1 MLRKIF
7 TIDNCITIY
16 TASIPVCS
24 FIGCTLGLGSL
35 SRINDKNITLENK
48 FATAMYGTVCG
59 TLVGFVW
66 PIIIPTT
73 ILFIPVA
80 IYDTYNKYTNKDLF
94 I

>member
-1 MLRKIF
+1 MIRKIF

-24 FIGCTLGLGSL
+24 FIGCTLGSL
-35 SRINDKNITLENK
+35 SRINDKNTTLENK

-66 PIIIPTT
+66 PIIIPMAIVFTP
-73 ILFIPVA
+73 FA
-80 IYDTYNKYTNKDLF
+80 IYDTYNKSIKV
-94 I
+94 